1 MSFLPLLRPF
11 IMSELV
17 KRSIYMPLELNSSS
31 SSSINSYDWALG
43 LAEALDSISASGVGD
58 VDRRA
63 DLDVVGQGDIA
74 DLNAIVRPL
83 VEELGLANLL
93 DNVLWQDLRAGA
105 GLDDFGV
112 RHRVGVR
119 W

>member
-17 KRSIYMPLELNSSS
+17 RRSIYCPLVCQFPY
-31 SSSINSYDWALG
+31 INPLLSTYDGALS
-43 LAEALDSISASGVGD
+43 LAEALDGISASRVGD

-63 DLDVVGQGDIA
+63 DLDVVRQRDVT
-74 DLNAIVRPL
+74 DLNAIIGPL

-93 DNVLWQDLRAGA
+93 DNVLWQD
-105 GLDDFGV
+105 
-112 RHRVGVR
+112 
-119 W
+119 